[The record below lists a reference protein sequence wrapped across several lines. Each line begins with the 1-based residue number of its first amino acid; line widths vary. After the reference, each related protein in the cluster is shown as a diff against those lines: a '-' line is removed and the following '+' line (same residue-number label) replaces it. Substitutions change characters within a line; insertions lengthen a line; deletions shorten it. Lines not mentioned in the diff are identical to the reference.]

1 MRENR
6 QKMASCFCTAV
17 KPPVWVWYERKK
29 EEIPMKQ
36 VKTGKGIVE
45 GIQKE
50 GYSLFLGIPYAKA
63 PVGELRWRAPQ
74 EHEGWE
80 GVYHADHYPNRSMQE
95 AHPMP
100 FFDKE
105 FYDDPERKTPYSED
119 SLYLNIWTPAEDA
132 GEKLPVAMWIHGGAF
147 LGGCGHEKEFGGEA
161 FCKQGVIL
169 VTINYRLGPL
179 GFLAHPWL
187 TGENRAMG
195 GPGVSGNYGSLDQIA
210 ALKWVREHI
219 EAFGGDPENIT
230 VFGQSA
236 GGESTHTLTTSPLTR
251 GMISKAIIQS
261 GLGLTRDRTLADAER
276 DGLEFAEN
284 AGVQSLEE
292 MRDLTVEQIFAAA
305 GPLIGRGF
313 AMDSMT
319 FAPNIDGWLLEQGFD
334 EALEQGNVH
343 DIPYMVGSTKQD
355 IRVDL
360 EKLAEG
366 ELGVVYECCKHWGEE
381 RQKSGSKPAWV
392 YYFTRQLPGDDA
404 GAFHSSELWYMF
416 GTLNRCWRPSTE
428 GDFALSDHMVT
439 YWANFMKTGDPN
451 GDGLPQWK
459 PYADEQDIQILDV

>member
-1 MRENR
+1 MD
-6 QKMASCFCTAV
+6 
-17 KPPVWVWYERKK
+17 
-29 EEIPMKQ
+29 Q
-36 VKTGKGIVE
+36 VKLKQGLLKGVSM
-45 GIQKE
+45 E
-50 GYSLFLGIPYAKA
+50 GYDVFWGIPYAKA

-74 EHEGWE
+74 EPETWE
-80 GVYHADHYPNRSMQE
+80 GVYHADKYPNRSMQE
-95 AHPMP
+95 AHPME

-105 FYDDPERKTPYSED
+105 FYDDPERETPYSED
-119 SLYLNIWTPAEDA
+119 GLYLNIWTPAKQA

-147 LGGCGHEKEFGGEA
+147 LGGYGHEKEFDGEA
-161 FCKQGVIL
+161 YCKRGVIL

-187 TGENRAMG
+187 TEENRAMG

-210 ALKWVREHI
+210 ALKWVRENI

-236 GGESTHTLTTSPLTR
+236 GGESTHTLITSPLAK
-251 GMISKAIIQS
+251 GLISKAIIQS

-276 DGLEFAEN
+276 DGVEFAQL
-284 AGVQSLEE
+284 AGVHSLEE
-292 MRDLTVEQIFAAA
+292 MRSLSVEQVFAAA

-313 AMDSMT
+313 ATDSMT
-319 FAPNIDGWLLEQGFD
+319 FAPNLDGYLLEQGFD

-343 DIPYMVGSTKQD
+343 EIPYMVGSTKQD

-360 EKLAEG
+360 EKLEQG
-366 ELGVVYECCKHWGEE
+366 ELGIVYECCKRWGEH
-381 RQKSGSKPAWV
+381 RRKSGHAPAWV

-428 GDFALSDHMVT
+428 GDYQLSDRMMD
-439 YWANFMKTGDPN
+439 YWTNFMKTGDPN

-459 PYADEQDIQILDV
+459 SYEKESDIQILDV

>member
-1 MRENR
+1 MNR
-6 QKMASCFCTAV
+6 V
-17 KPPVWVWYERKK
+17 
-29 EEIPMKQ
+29 EIKQ
-36 VKTGKGIVE
+36 GILE
-45 GIQKE
+45 GVRMD
-50 GYSLFLGIPYAKA
+50 GYDVFWGIPYAKP

-74 EHEGWE
+74 EPEAWE
-80 GVYHADHYPNRSMQE
+80 GVYHADHYPNRSMQAPHSME
-95 AHPMP
+95 

-105 FYDDPERKTPYSED
+105 FYDDMERETPFSED
-119 SLYLNIWTPAEDA
+119 GLYLNIWTPAKQA

-147 LGGCGHEKEFGGEA
+147 LGGNGHEKEFDGA
-161 FCKQGVIL
+161 AYCKRGVIL

-187 TGENRAMG
+187 TEESRKLG
-195 GPGVSGNYGSLDQIA
+195 GPAVSGNYGSLDQIA
-210 ALKWVREHI
+210 ALKWIRENI

-236 GGESTHTLTTSPLTR
+236 GGESTHTLITTPLAK

-261 GLGLTRDRTLADAER
+261 GLGLTKDRTLAEAER
-276 DGLEFAEN
+276 DGEEFAQL
-284 AGVQSLEE
+284 AGVHSLEE
-292 MRDLTVEQIFAAA
+292 MRNLSAEQVLAAA

-313 AMDSMT
+313 AIDSMT
-319 FAPNIDGWLLEQGFD
+319 FAPNIDGYLLEQGFD

-343 DIPYMVGSTKQD
+343 DIPYMTGSTKQD

-360 EKLAEG
+360 EKLEQG
-366 ELGVVYECCKHWGEE
+366 ELGIVYECCKRWGEE
-381 RQKSGSKPAWV
+381 RKKSGHAPAWV

-428 GDFALSDHMVT
+428 GDYQLSDRMMD
-439 YWANFMKTGDPN
+439 YWTNFMKSGDPN
-451 GDGLPQWK
+451 GDGLPQWSAYTEEK
-459 PYADEQDIQILDV
+459 DIQILDV

>member
-1 MRENR
+1 
-6 QKMASCFCTAV
+6 
-17 KPPVWVWYERKK
+17 
-29 EEIPMKQ
+29 MKQ
-36 VKTGKGIVE
+36 VKTGKGMIE
-45 GIQKE
+45 GIQKD
-50 GYSLFLGIPYAKA
+50 GYSLFWGIPYAKA

-74 EHEGWE
+74 EPDAWE

-95 AHPMP
+95 AHPME

-105 FYDDPERKTPYSED
+105 FYDDPERETPYSED
-119 SLYLNIWTPAEDA
+119 GLYLNIWTPAEAA

-147 LGGCGHEKEFGGEA
+147 LGGYGHEKEFDGEA
-161 FCKQGVIL
+161 YCKQGVIL

-187 TGENRAMG
+187 TEENRAMG
-195 GPGVSGNYGSLDQIA
+195 GPGVSGNYGSLDQIE
-210 ALKWVREHI
+210 ALKWVHENI

-236 GGESTHTLTTSPLTR
+236 GGESTHTLVTSPLAR

-261 GLGLTRDRTLADAER
+261 GLGLARDRTLADAER

-284 AGVQSLEE
+284 AGVHSLEE
-292 MRDLTVEQIFAAA
+292 MRNLTVEQVFAAA

-313 AMDSMT
+313 AADSMT
-319 FAPNIDGWLLEQGFD
+319 FAPNIDGYLLEQGFD
-334 EALEQGNVH
+334 EALEQGSIH
-343 DIPYMVGSTKQD
+343 DIPYMVGSTMQD

-360 EKLAEG
+360 DKLADG
-366 ELGVVYECCKHWGEE
+366 EKGVVYECCKHWGETQHQNG
-381 RQKSGSKPAWV
+381 RKPVWV

-428 GDFALSDHMVT
+428 GDFKLSDRMVT

-451 GDGLPQWK
+451 GDGLPRWES
-459 PYADEQDIQILDV
+459 YTEEQDIQILDV

>member
-1 MRENR
+1 
-6 QKMASCFCTAV
+6 
-17 KPPVWVWYERKK
+17 
-29 EEIPMKQ
+29 MKQ

-319 FAPNIDGWLLEQGFD
+319 FAPNIDGCLLEQGFD

-428 GDFALSDHMVT
+428 ADFALSDHMVT

>member
-1 MRENR
+1 MD
-6 QKMASCFCTAV
+6 
-17 KPPVWVWYERKK
+17 
-29 EEIPMKQ
+29 
-36 VKTGKGIVE
+36 
-45 GIQKE
+45 
-50 GYSLFLGIPYAKA
+50 GYDVFWGVPYAKP

-74 EHEGWE
+74 EPDAWE
-80 GVYHADHYPNRSMQE
+80 GVYHADQYPNRSMQTP
-95 AHPMP
+95 HPME

-105 FYDDPERKTPYSED
+105 FYDDEERKTPFSED
-119 SLYLNIWTPAEDA
+119 GLYLNIWTPAKQA

-147 LGGCGHEKEFGGEA
+147 LGGSGHEKEFDGA
-161 FCKQGVIL
+161 AYCKRGVIL

-187 TGENRAMG
+187 TEESSKLG

-210 ALKWVREHI
+210 ALQWIRENI

-236 GGESTHTLTTSPLTR
+236 GGESTHTLITSPLTK

-261 GLGLTRDRTLADAER
+261 GLGLTKDRTLADAER
-276 DGLEFAEN
+276 DGMEFAAL
-284 AGVQSLEE
+284 AGVHSLEE
-292 MRDLTVEQIFAAA
+292 MRNLTTEQVFAAA

-313 AMDSMT
+313 ATDSMT

-343 DIPYMVGSTKQD
+343 DIPYMTGSTKQD

-360 EKLAEG
+360 EKLADG
-366 ELGVVYECCKHWGEE
+366 ERGIVYECCKRWGEE
-381 RQKSGSKPAWV
+381 RSKSGHAPAWI

-416 GTLNRCWRPSTE
+416 GTLDRCWRPSTE
-428 GDFALSDHMVT
+428 GDYQLSDRMMD
-439 YWANFMKTGDPN
+439 YWTNFMKSGDPN
-451 GDGLPQWK
+451 GEGLPRWNT
-459 PYADEQDIQILDV
+459 YAEESDIQILDV

>member
-1 MRENR
+1 MDR
-6 QKMASCFCTAV
+6 V
-17 KPPVWVWYERKK
+17 
-29 EEIPMKQ
+29 EIKQ
-36 VKTGKGIVE
+36 GLLE
-45 GIQKE
+45 GVRMD
-50 GYSLFLGIPYAKA
+50 GYDVFWGVPYAKP

-74 EHEGWE
+74 EPDAWE
-80 GVYHADHYPNRSMQE
+80 GVYHADQYPNRSMQTP
-95 AHPMP
+95 HPME

-105 FYDDPERKTPYSED
+105 FYDDEERKTPFSED
-119 SLYLNIWTPAEDA
+119 GLYLNIWTPAKQA

-147 LGGCGHEKEFGGEA
+147 LGGSGHEKEFDGA
-161 FCKQGVIL
+161 AYCKRGVIL

-187 TGENRAMG
+187 TEESSKLG

-210 ALKWVREHI
+210 ALQWIRENI

-236 GGESTHTLTTSPLTR
+236 GGESTHTLITSPLTK

-261 GLGLTRDRTLADAER
+261 GLGLTKDRTLADAER
-276 DGLEFAEN
+276 DGMEFAAL
-284 AGVQSLEE
+284 AGVHSLEE
-292 MRDLTVEQIFAAA
+292 MRNLTTEQVFAAA

-313 AMDSMT
+313 ATDSMT

-343 DIPYMVGSTKQD
+343 DIPYMTGSTKQD

-360 EKLAEG
+360 EKLADG
-366 ELGVVYECCKHWGEE
+366 ERGIVYECCKRWGEE
-381 RQKSGSKPAWV
+381 RSKSGHAPAWI

-416 GTLNRCWRPSTE
+416 GTLDRCWRPSTE
-428 GDFALSDHMVT
+428 GDYQLSDRMMD
-439 YWANFMKTGDPN
+439 YWTNFMKSGDPN
-451 GDGLPQWK
+451 GEGLPRWNT
-459 PYADEQDIQILDV
+459 YAEESDIQILDV